1 MKKLFVCVMASLC
14 SAFAF
19 AQTDEIVMEDV
30 NLSSG
35 GTETLYVKLKNP
47 TKYTAFQFDLTL
59 PKGVSVE
66 GIGIGGNVPNTR
78 EKEYALI
85 NKETNTY
92 RFLSYDM
99 ENANLDE
106 NASLKISL
114 KAAEDAAEGVAETAE
129 ALVVTSDGTS
139 TDQDVAS
146 ANVTI
151 QDENGVEITIGD
163 AGKTTY
169 VCDADLDFKGS
180 GLTAYIVIG
189 IEGTTLWMTPLDE
202 VPAGTAVYVKGAK
215 GTYKVN
221 KTTLKKT
228 YYKNLLIG
236 NNSNEKLSVT
246 PDGTNQYFY
255 VGTKGFVRFTAERS
269 IGAHKAYVCVA
280 PLPAAK
286 VGSGYPLTMSD
297 AQRTSLCADVDL
309 DFSDQNDLKAYTVIG
324 YDGQI
329 WMTQIDHVS
338 AGTPLYVKGPKGE
351 YTITSSAVQAVYA
364 NMLVGNN
371 TNAAITIH
379 PTDGEYSNYFIG
391 KSGFSKVS
399 SDRTVSAHKSYLQ
412 ILTSYLSAGTRS
424 VAEDV
429 LGEIECEAMAVSIV
443 DEDSE
448 TTGIRSITDGSS
460 DDKWYDLKGNRIST
474 PTKKGLYIKNGK
486 KVIVK

>member
-1 MKKLFVCVMASLC
+1 MKKLFTMLAVCFCSTMAY
-14 SAFAF
+14 
-19 AQTDEIVMEDV
+19 AQSII
-30 NLSSG
+30 LSEVDLTPG
-35 GTETLYVKLKNP
+35 ETKDLLVLIGDPDN
-47 TKYTAFQFDLTL
+47 YTAFQFDLTL
-59 PKGVSVE
+59 PKGVSV
-66 GIGIGGNVPNTR
+66 
-78 EKEYALI
+78 KDAKLEYATGEDRQLEKALVDAGT
-85 NKETNTY
+85 NKY

-99 ENANLDE
+99 KNAKFG
-106 NASLKISL
+106 SLEAVTVIL
-114 KAAEDAAEGVAETAE
+114 EAADDAVSGYAETADVLYVDPE
-129 ALVVTSDGTS
+129 GTS
-139 TDQDVAS
+139 TTVENDLS
-146 ANVTI
+146 GITI
-151 QDENGVEITIGD
+151 QDGNDVEITIGD
-163 AGKTTY
+163 GGKTTY

-189 IEGTTLWMTPLDE
+189 IEGTTLWMTPLEE

-215 GTYKVN
+215 GTYHVN

-228 YYKNLLIG
+228 YYENLLIG
-236 NNSNEKLSVT
+236 NNSDEKLTVT
-246 PDGTNQYFY
+246 PDGTDQYFY

-269 IGAHKAYVCVA
+269 IGAHKAYVRVA

-286 VGSGYPLTMSD
+286 AGSGYSLTMSD

-309 DFSDQNDLKAYTVIG
+309 DFSNQSDLKAYTVIG

-329 WMTQIDHVS
+329 WMTQVDHVS
-338 AGTPLYVKGPKGE
+338 AGTPLYVKGPKGD
-351 YTITSSAVQAVYA
+351 YTIASTAVQAVYA

-371 TNAAITIH
+371 TEASITIH

-391 KSGFSKVS
+391 KSGFSKVT

-412 ILTSYLSAGTRS
+412 ILTSYLSAGSRG